1 MLGRPRSRLRGTI
14 AVSSLLRQEPPPTR
28 RLRPHLRTL
37 MDFCGSDT
45 LASAEAEAGKL
56 GSRRMTV
63 AELKGW
69 RAGGAVEVSGGG
81 ETRQRAAMPCRI
93 GLRAAPI
100 NTVLLLRGD
109 PSGAAF
115 GRTLG
120 ALRAAPKF
128 RQTGFRSNGFLKTR
142 RDRNFLFASRAECR
156 SLSVVHTD

>member
-1 MLGRPRSRLRGTI
+1 SRLRGTMPAI

-69 RAGGAVEVSGGG
+69 RAGGAVEVSRGGG
-81 ETRQRAAMPCRI
+81 TRQRAAMPCRI

-100 NTVLLLRGD
+100 NTVLLLRGAPPPAQLLD
-109 PSGAAF
+109 ELSERF
-115 GRTLG
+115 G
-120 ALRAAPKF
+120 PP
-128 RQTGFRSNGFLKTR
+128 Q
-142 RDRNFLFASRAECR
+142 NFDKQDFGVTAS
-156 SLSVVHTD
+156 